1 MSLKRLKNYKRHQ
14 FILKNMINFT
24 TYSLIRRQ
32 GPGFVEVS
40 YEMFSEHIN
49 SSNKLINLWA
59 KEPISLIKMCLYNF
73 KFDLALGI
81 LQYEIE

>member
-1 MSLKRLKNYKRHQ
+1 
-14 FILKNMINFT
+14 MINFT

-32 GPGFVEVS
+32 GPKFSEVS
-40 YEMFSEHIN
+40 QEMFSEHVN

-73 KFDLALGI
+73 KFELSLKI
-81 LQYEIE
+81 LQHEIQQYC